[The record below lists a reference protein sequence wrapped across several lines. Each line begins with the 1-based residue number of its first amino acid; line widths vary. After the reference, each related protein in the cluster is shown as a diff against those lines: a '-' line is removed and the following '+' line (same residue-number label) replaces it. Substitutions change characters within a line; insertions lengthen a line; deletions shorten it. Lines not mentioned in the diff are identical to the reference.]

1 MKRVFA
7 AKMAIIMLAVS
18 VSVAMPAYAAQYDE
32 GVDGFCYNGYSI
44 PAYDGDSYEIIN
56 DGEPMFTSSQLTQDI
71 YEEYGELDEKG
82 RVTQCV
88 ANIDH
93 TLMPTQD
100 RGSIGCVYPT
110 SWVQKKY
117 ETVSGGYLYNRSH
130 LIGWQLTGE
139 NANANNLMTGTRS
152 FNTVGMLPFENQV
165 AEYIRLDNDNN
176 VLYRVTPV
184 FLGDNLLASGVI
196 MEAESVDDLGDSVK
210 FCVFVYNV
218 QPGVSIDYS
227 TGDSVLTA
235 QPQPQPADIS
245 KAAISVATSTYTGTA
260 RKPAVTV
267 KYDNKLLSVGKDY
280 TLYYTDNINAG
291 TAHVRITGI
300 NNFIG
305 CVTKSFTIKKASYTP
320 TVSSV
325 KCVYD
330 GNPHY
335 ISVKGVKSG
344 STIKYRTSSTSYST
358 VKVSRTSVG
367 KTTVY
372 YSITNPNYSAV
383 SGSRTITVLPRSTSL
398 SGISA
403 GSGRFTA
410 KWYRRTAQTTGYQL
424 QYSTGSGFS
433 SPHTVTIKGT
443 STLSRTIKNLRHK
456 KRYYVRVRTY
466 KTVGGKNYYSSWSG
480 TKSVVTK

>member
-1 MKRVFA
+1 MKNILA
-7 AKMAIIMLAVS
+7 AKMAAIILVVS
-18 VSVAMPAYAAQYDE
+18 VSVAMPTYAAQYDE
-32 GVDGFCYNGYSI
+32 GIDGFCYNGYNI

-71 YEEYGELDEKG
+71 YEEYGELDDKG
-82 RVTQCV
+82 RVTQCI
-88 ANIDH
+88 ANIDQ
-93 TLMPTQD
+93 TLMPTEE
-100 RGSIGCVYPT
+100 RGSISSVYPT
-110 SWVQKKY
+110 GWVQKKY
-117 ETVSGGYLYNRSH
+117 DIVSGGYLYNRSH

-139 NANANNLMTGTRS
+139 NANKNNLMTGTRS

-165 AEYIRLDNDNN
+165 AEYIRSDEENN

-184 FLGDNLLASGVI
+184 FLGENLLASGVI
-196 MEAESVDDLGDSVK
+196 MEAESVDDLGESIK

-218 QPGVSIDYS
+218 QQGVSIDYS

-235 QPQPQPADIS
+235 QPQPRDIA
-245 KAAISVATSTYTGTA
+245 KATITVASSTYTGTA
-260 RKPAVTV
+260 RNPAVTV
-267 KYDNKLLSVGKDY
+267 KFDNKLLTRGTDY

-291 TAHVRITGI
+291 TAHVEITGI
-300 NNFIG
+300 NDFTG
-305 CVTKSFTIKKASYTP
+305 SVTKSFIIKKATYTP

-330 GNPHY
+330 GKPHY
-335 ISVKGVKSG
+335 ISIKGIKSG
-344 STIKYRTSSTSYST
+344 STIKYRTSSTSYSAK
-358 VKVSRTSVG
+358 KVSRTSVG

-372 YSITNPNYSAV
+372 YSISNPNYASV

-410 KWYRRTAQTTGYQL
+410 KWYKRTAQTTGYQL
-424 QYSTGSGFS
+424 QYSTGSSFS

-443 STLSRTIKNLRHK
+443 STLSRTVKNLKHK

-466 KTVGGKNYYSSWSG
+466 KTVGDKNYYSSWSAV
-480 TKSVVTK
+480 KSVVTK